1 MEFNIDNR
9 STSLTQNDFV
19 KAQAILKYDLDSTR
33 LKIDEL
39 RRQGKGRQFTTAV
52 RAVNPYEDMEHK
64 SVLPQISSRAF
75 YKMYEILKRY
85 KPLERFSSSSST
97 LKTLHL
103 CEAPGSFVEATQE
116 YVQRVLPSHT
126 LEWYGV
132 TLPVSNNG
140 LEWKTSLT
148 GEDSNVIF
156 ADVIKDSLPTKVSGS
171 VLVTG
176 DGGFEIESKD
186 RNDQE
191 ICNTPLLRGQLYQS
205 YKALCGGGC
214 MVIKMFDMF
223 SLETCDLL
231 WDCFLRFDKVY
242 VIKPFGSRICNSE
255 KYIVGIGFNPKN
267 TEPRNGVNDI
277 IPSWFYGSVWNI
289 SRRFTQLQ
297 IQSLEK
303 AIVLVDTLVRSGPLP
318 DKFWTKKKLQVD
330 EAIKWLGL
338 D

>member
-1 MEFNIDNR
+1 MEFIIDNR
-9 STSLTQNDFV
+9 SVSLTQKEFI
-19 KAQAILKYDLDSTR
+19 KAQSALKTDLDTTR
-33 LKIDEL
+33 FKIDEL
-39 RRQGKGRQFTTAV
+39 RRQGKGRQFTSAV
-52 RAVNPYEDMEHK
+52 RAVNPYEDMEHN
-64 SVLPQISSRAF
+64 SILPQISSRAF

-85 KPLERFSSSSST
+85 KLLERNPHPSK

-116 YVQRVLPSHT
+116 YVQRVLPTRT

-140 LEWKTSLT
+140 LEWKTSST
-148 GEDSNVIF
+148 EQSNVIF
-156 ADVIKDSLPTKVSGS
+156 ADVIKDTLPSKVSDC

-176 DGGFEIESKD
+176 DGGFEIESKE

-191 ICNTPLLRGQLYQS
+191 LCNTPLLRGQIHQS
-205 YKALCGGGC
+205 YKTLSRGGC
-214 MVIKMFDMF
+214 TVIKMFDMF

-231 WDCFLRFDKVY
+231 WDCYLRFDKVY
-242 VIKPFGSRICNSE
+242 LIKPFGSRICNSE
-255 KYIVGIGFNPKN
+255 KYIVGIGYNPKY
-267 TEPRNGVNDI
+267 TEPRSGINDI
-277 IPSWFYGSVWNI
+277 IPPWFYGSVWNI

-303 AIVLVDTLVRSGPLP
+303 AIELAYTLALSGPLP
-318 DKFWTKKKLQVD
+318 DEFWTKKKRQVD

-338 D
+338 A